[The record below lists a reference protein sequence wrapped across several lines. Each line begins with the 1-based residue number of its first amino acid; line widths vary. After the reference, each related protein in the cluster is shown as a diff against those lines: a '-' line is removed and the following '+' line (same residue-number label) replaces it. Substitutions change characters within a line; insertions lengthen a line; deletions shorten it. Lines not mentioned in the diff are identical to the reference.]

1 MLPDHQDGDSGRRG
15 VHRRRDPGRLF
26 PAGRELGRALAV
38 PLLLEP
44 GERLH
49 QRDHR
54 HRPARPGGFRPGR
67 AGAGDDQ
74 RVRAVVPLPGLGGL
88 PAGSPVRV
96 TSNAA
101 RLVSQV
107 LAGEVWPALAD
118 RHGFRVG
125 PDGQPFSLPG
135 MGGVTLGV
143 HCGDPATGY
152 ASDHLEPGAS
162 VRHRDPGANM
172 ALQFLTC
179 VGNQVRVESG
189 PAAGAVGHVI
199 GQHAYVLVDF
209 AGADMSGITTGDQV
223 TVIATGQGL
232 TLAQHPAATV
242 PAEAIGAGAGMVSEY
257 ANTDLMGAYAGLGE
271 DLSLGLE
278 GLRIGD
284 IVALEDSDHR
294 YGRGYRAG
302 YLTIGVIST
311 GQCLLFG
318 HGPGPSSLMSG
329 PADAFRLVTEPGA

>member
-1 MLPDHQDGDSGRRG
+1 M
-15 VHRRRDPGRLF
+15 
-26 PAGRELGRALAV
+26 
-38 PLLLEP
+38 
-44 GERLH
+44 
-49 QRDHR
+49 
-54 HRPARPGGFRPGR
+54 
-67 AGAGDDQ
+67 
-74 RVRAVVPLPGLGGL
+74 RVA
-88 PAGSPVRV
+88 
-96 TSNAA
+96 SNAA
-101 RLVSQV
+101 RLVTQV

-118 RHGFRVG
+118 RHAYRVG
-125 PDGQPFSLPG
+125 PDGQPFALPG

-162 VRHRDPGANM
+162 VRHADPGANM

-179 VGNQVRVESG
+179 VGNAVEVATG

-209 AGADMSGITTGDQV
+209 AADAMADLATGDRV
-223 TVIATGQGL
+223 TVTATGQGL
-232 TLAQHPAATV
+232 ALTDHPAITVKNCSPELLAGLPGGTTDDGRLEVHVAAVV

-257 ANTDLMGAYAGLGE
+257 ANTDLMGAYAGLGP

-284 IVALEDSDHR
+284 IVALQDCDHR
-294 YGRGYRAG
+294 FGRGYREG

-311 GQCLLFG
+311 GQCMLFG
-318 HGPGPSSLMSG
+318 HGPGPSTLLSG
-329 PADAFRLVTEPGA
+329 PTEAFRLVTDADANLASWFHAVPEVSR

>member
-1 MLPDHQDGDSGRRG
+1 
-15 VHRRRDPGRLF
+15 VK
-26 PAGRELGRALAV
+26 
-38 PLLLEP
+38 
-44 GERLH
+44 
-49 QRDHR
+49 
-54 HRPARPGGFRPGR
+54 
-67 AGAGDDQ
+67 
-74 RVRAVVPLPGLGGL
+74 
-88 PAGSPVRV
+88 V

-118 RHGFRVG
+118 RHAFRVG

-209 AGADMSGITTGDQV
+209 AGAEMAGVTTGDQV
-223 TVIATGQGL
+223 TVTATGQGL
-232 TLAQHPAATV
+232 ALAEHPAVTVKNCSPGLLADLPGGTRADGRLEVHVAAVV
-242 PAEAIGAGAGMVSEY
+242 PAEAVGAGSGMVSEY

-284 IVALEDSDHR
+284 IVALQDADHR
-294 YGRGYRAG
+294 FGRGYRPG

-311 GQCLLFG
+311 GQCMLFG
-318 HGPGPSSLMSG
+318 HGPGPSSLLSG
-329 PADAFRLVTEPGA
+329 PADAFHVAVDPGANLASWLHQGQEWGQ